1 MDEVFSSLSAV
12 PVASASL
19 GQVYKGRLR
28 DYYGGGEVAVK
39 VQRPSVQASVA
50 LDLLL
55 MRRFAAFCQT
65 FPQVPSLNAC
75 SQCWPCVQFWPCR
88 TSATA
93 VLFVPLLHASVSE
106 QLLILSSTLPVLPHG
121 WHSLALTNTCCEMVP
136 TLYLDFS
143 KGNAADKDK
152 LGRSDR

>member
-1 MDEVFSSLSAV
+1 MDEVFSSLSTV

-28 DYYGGGEVAVK
+28 DIYGGGEVAVK

-65 FPQVPSLNAC
+65 FPQVPSLDAC
-75 SQCWPCVQFWPCR
+75 SRCWSRVQFWPCR

-93 VLFVPLLHASVSE
+93 VLCVLLLHAFVSE
-106 QLLILSSTLPVLPHG
+106 RLIVLGRTLPVLSHV
-121 WHSLALTNTCCEMVP
+121 WHSLALTNACCGMVP
-136 TLYLDFS
+136 ALCLDFR
-143 KGNAADKDK
+143 KADAADKDK
-152 LGRSDR
+152 LGRSD